1 MLEKITENWLL
12 KLVSL
17 VFALILWFFVMG
29 ERKLEVGYSVPLELE
44 NLPPGLMI
52 ASDLPTTVDVRISGP
67 RTVLMNLHPRDIS
80 VSVDLE
86 GLPPGTTS
94 FRRLEERINLPS
106 GLRVTRISP
115 ASVDMRLER
124 VRQKRVPV
132 EPVLTGAPGEGFRI
146 TDVLVIPAQVT
157 VEGAESELREINR
170 VVTAAVDVDGV
181 RQGFTQSVPLNF
193 RGDFTSLVNHATVEV
208 RIAVEALESG
218 FQRDPQP
225 PPADTMTPPVE
236 ADDVPTGADQ

>member
-1 MLEKITENWLL
+1 MLEKLTENWVL

-17 VFALILWFFVMG
+17 IFALILWFFVMG

-52 ASDLPTTVDVRISGP
+52 ASDLPTTIDVRISGP
-67 RTVLMNLHPRDIS
+67 RTVLMNLHPRDINI
-80 VSVDLE
+80 SVDME
-86 GLPPGTTS
+86 GLPPGPTS

-115 ASVDMRLER
+115 AAIDMRLER

-132 EPVLTGAPGEGFRI
+132 EPVLTGAPQQGYRI

-157 VEGAESELREINR
+157 VEGAENELRDINR
-170 VVTAAVDVDGV
+170 VATAAIDVEGV
-181 RQGFTQSVPLNF
+181 RESLSLSVPLNF
-193 RGDFTSLVNHATVEV
+193 QGDFTSLINHSTVEV
-208 RIAVEALESG
+208 RITVEAVGGGSHGEL
-218 FQRDPQP
+218 QRQPDVMAAPQAEP
-225 PPADTMTPPVE
+225 S
-236 ADDVPTGADQ
+236 PTGAEE